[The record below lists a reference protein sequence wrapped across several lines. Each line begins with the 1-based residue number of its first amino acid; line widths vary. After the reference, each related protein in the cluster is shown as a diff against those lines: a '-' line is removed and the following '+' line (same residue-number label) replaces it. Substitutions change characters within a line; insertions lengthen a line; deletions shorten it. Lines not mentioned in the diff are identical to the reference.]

1 MLRLLGAARRHA
13 VRPLTPPRPRWLA
26 AVLLTATAA
35 GCDAE
40 LYHDLSERRA
50 NEALLALR
58 ETGLQADKRL
68 DQRGLGGR
76 PSTFALL
83 VPRSEEAR
91 ALRVLHQ
98 RGLPREA
105 ARAPGG
111 AGAGKLP
118 LLPGDPR
125 TEAAA
130 ALTTA
135 LTDTLESLPEV
146 QEARVHLALPEA
158 DPLGLGAAPAS
169 AAGAGL
175 AAPDRPTAAV
185 LLRLRAPLP
194 MTTGALAELVARA
207 VPGLRPAEV
216 AIVTAPAVSGAGAPG
231 PSAAPAA
238 PTGTGTGIG
247 TESARLVR
255 VGPLW
260 VAAGS
265 RAHVLTLLGLFT
277 GLLALCGVLLRLLWR
292 QRSAPAAAGAAE
304 GPDAAPALDLASLP
318 IPADHP
324 LTGTSS
330 FAGPLQGLSAGPLPG
345 GLPAAATNLATGA
358 GPVTR
363 APR

>member
-1 MLRLLGAARRHA
+1 M
-13 VRPLTPPRPRWLA
+13 RPLTPARPRWLA
-26 AVLLTATAA
+26 AALLTATAATA

-83 VPRSEEAR
+83 VPRSEEAQ

-111 AGAGKLP
+111 AGPGKLP

-158 DPLGLGAAPAS
+158 DPLGLGASPT
-169 AAGAGL
+169 GTGTG
-175 AAPDRPTAAV
+175 AAPERPTAAV

-194 MTTGALAELVARA
+194 MTPGALAELVARA

-216 AIVTAPAVSGAGAPG
+216 AIVTAPAVSGAASPG

-238 PTGTGTGIG
+238 PTGTGPG
-247 TESARLVR
+247 TEPARLVR

-265 RAHVLTLLGLFT
+265 RAHVLTLLGLFA

-292 QRSAPAAAGAAE
+292 QRSAPAAAAE
-304 GPDAAPALDLASLP
+304 GSDAAPALDLASLP